1 MRLSA
6 SDRRQTLL
14 DAALDL
20 FSRQGYQGTTTRQV
34 AERAGITEALI
45 FRHFENKE
53 DLYWQLIE
61 SRSRLREVR
70 PQIERLFQDDSLNDE
85 AIFTTIAED
94 ILRRNF
100 ADSALPRLLLFS
112 ALENHKLSDRFF
124 RNYISPYYEQLAD
137 HIRQRVRAGRFRK
150 VNPLLAARGFVGMV
164 FYHFMVQEW
173 FGGKRYQKFDNK
185 DVSRTLTRIWLAGM
199 SHEFSGTNGNRRS
212 SKKGRAAN
220 GHKPRSRTRI
230 V

>member
-6 SDRRQTLL
+6 SDRRQNLL

-61 SRSRLREVR
+61 SRTRLREVR
-70 PQIERLFQDDSLNDE
+70 PQIDRLFGDESLTDE
-85 AIFTTIAED
+85 TIFTTIAED

-100 ADSALPRLLLFS
+100 KDSTLPRLLLFS

-124 RNYISPYYEQLAD
+124 RNYISPYYEQLAE
-137 HIRQRVRAGRFRK
+137 HIQQRIRAGRFRK
-150 VNPLLAARGFVGMV
+150 VDPLLAARGFVGMV

-173 FGGKRYQKFDNK
+173 FGGKRYQKFTVEH
-185 DVSRTLTRIWLAGM
+185 VSQTLARIWLAGM
-199 SHEFSGTNGNRRS
+199 SQEFSGTNGSRRT

-220 GHKPRSRTRI
+220 GHKPRSRTLT